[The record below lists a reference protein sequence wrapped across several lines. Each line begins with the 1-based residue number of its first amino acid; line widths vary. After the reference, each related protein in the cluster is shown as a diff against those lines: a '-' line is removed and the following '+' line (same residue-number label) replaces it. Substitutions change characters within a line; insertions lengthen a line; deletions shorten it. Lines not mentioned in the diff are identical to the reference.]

1 MGSFSIWHWL
11 VVLVIVLVLFGR
23 GRVSEIMGD
32 FGKGIKSF
40 KEGMNE
46 EKGEKAEKA
55 STPAAQISSQPADP
69 SATSTT
75 TENRTGSENK
85 TGQS

>member
-1 MGSFSIWHWL
+1 MGSFSIWHWMI
-11 VVLVIVLVLFGR
+11 VLVIVLVLFGR

-46 EKGEKAEKA
+46 DEKKA
-55 STPAAQISSQPADP
+55 STTLPPAQISSQPADAAP
-69 SATSTT
+69 VAG
-75 TENRTGSENK
+75 EVKNE
-85 TGQS
+85 QA

>member
-11 VVLVIVLVLFGR
+11 IVLVIVLVLFGR

-40 KEGMNE
+40 KDGMHE
-46 EKGEKAEKA
+46 DEAKKAA
-55 STPAAQISSQPADP
+55 APPPAQIPSQPSDAAP
-69 SATSTT
+69 PPPATVAPETKN
-75 TENRTGSENK
+75 E
-85 TGQS
+85 QA

>member
-11 VVLVIVLVLFGR
+11 IVLVIVLVLFGR

-46 EKGEKAEKA
+46 DEAKKA
-55 STPAAQISSQPADP
+55 SNPPTPQISSQSGDISPT
-69 SATSTT
+69 AT
-75 TENRTGSENK
+75 EQKNE
-85 TGQS
+85 QV

>member
-11 VVLVIVLVLFGR
+11 IVLVIVLVLFGR

-40 KEGMNE
+40 KDGMNE
-46 EKGEKAEKA
+46 EEKKA
-55 STPAAQISSQPADP
+55 SEAKDAKPAAQISTSQGD
-69 SATSTT
+69 TSPTANET
-75 TENRTGSENK
+75 KNT
-85 TGQS
+85 QA

>member
-11 VVLVIVLVLFGR
+11 IVLVIVLVLFGR

-40 KEGMNE
+40 KDGMNE
-46 EKGEKAEKA
+46 EEAKKAQ
-55 STPAAQISSQPADP
+55 STTPPPPAAQIPSHQADP
-69 SATSTT
+69 APTT
-75 TENRTGSENK
+75 TAATPTETKNE
-85 TGQS
+85 QV

>member
-1 MGSFSIWHWL
+1 MGSFSIWHWMI
-11 VVLVIVLVLFGR
+11 VLVIVLVLFGR

-46 EKGEKAEKA
+46 EDKKKA
-55 STPAAQISSQPADP
+55 SPPPAQISSQPADTSPAP
-69 SATSTT
+69 S
-75 TENRTGSENK
+75 EQKN
-85 TGQS
+85 GQA

>member
-11 VVLVIVLVLFGR
+11 IVLVIVLVLFGR

-46 EKGEKAEKA
+46 DDAKKAA
-55 STPAAQISSQPADP
+55 PPPAQISAQKADP
-69 SATSTT
+69 VPTSTET
-75 TENRTGSENK
+75 KNE
-85 TGQS
+85 QL

>member
-11 VVLVIVLVLFGR
+11 IVLVIVLVLFGR

-40 KEGMNE
+40 KDGMNE
-46 EKGEKAEKA
+46 EEAKKAKEA
-55 STPAAQISSQPADP
+55 SAPAVQIPSQPVDP
-69 SATSTT
+69 VAPQPTVSAETKN
-75 TENRTGSENK
+75 E
-85 TGQS
+85 QL

>member
-11 VVLVIVLVLFGR
+11 IVLVIVLVLFGR

-40 KEGMNE
+40 KDGINE
-46 EKGEKAEKA
+46 ENSGKSSSA
-55 STPAAQISSQPADP
+55 SPTPPQISSQSGDQTVTP
-69 SATSTT
+69 SP
-75 TENRTGSENK
+75 SETK

>member
-11 VVLVIVLVLFGR
+11 IVLVIVLVLFGR

-40 KEGMNE
+40 KDGMNE
-46 EKGEKAEKA
+46 EEAKKAA
-55 STPAAQISSQPADP
+55 SSTPAVPPVQIAKPQDEVVPPAP
-69 SATSTT
+69 AAVP
-75 TENRTGSENK
+75 TETKNE
-85 TGQS
+85 QV